1 MIFTY
6 RICTG
11 AGNCN
16 QNNIKEL
23 LTMATKTVENKK
35 EFTMEQAFALWKK
48 QSKKGTTFFTGK
60 GIVGFFNTN
69 KKNPKEPD
77 MRVYYTDEEGKAQK
91 EPFVSMWCNVSKN
104 GKKYLTGKL
113 DGERLVGFINESGNE
128 KRPYVSVYYSTDKE
142 PVQAEQKEINTDT
155 EPF

>member
-1 MIFTY
+1 
-6 RICTG
+6 
-11 AGNCN
+11 
-16 QNNIKEL
+16 
-23 LTMATKTVENKK
+23 MATQTAKKVEKK
-35 EFTMEQAFALWKK
+35 EFTMEQCFALWKK

-77 MRVYYTDEEGKAQK
+77 LRVYYTDEEGKAQK
-91 EPFVSMWCNVSKN
+91 EPFVSMWCNVGKN

-113 DGERLVGFINESGNE
+113 EGTRLVGFINESGNE
-128 KRPYVSVYYSTDKE
+128 KRPYVCVYYSTDKE
-142 PVQAEQKEINTDT
+142 PAQAEQKEINTGA